1 MAHQIDGRKLGR
13 PTDHRLALFRNQV
26 TDLLRY
32 EKIVTT
38 EAKAKEVRRFA
49 ENMITLAKRG
59 DLSARRR
66 ALAFIYD
73 KKVVRKL
80 FSELAQRYAHR
91 PGGYTRIIKLGRRQG
106 DGAPLVQLELVDSP
120 YTSQSAT

>member
-1 MAHQIDGRKLGR
+1 MAHQVDGRKLGR

-32 EKIVTT
+32 ERIVTT
-38 EAKAKEVRRFA
+38 EAKAKEVRGLA
-49 ENMITLAKRG
+49 ERMITLAKRG
-59 DLSARRR
+59 DLASRRR

-80 FSELAQRYAHR
+80 FDELGPRYASR
-91 PGGYTRIIKLGRRQG
+91 PGGYTRITKVGRRQG
-106 DGAPLVQLELVDSP
+106 DGAHLVLLELV
-120 YTSQSAT
+120 

>member
-1 MAHQIDGRKLGR
+1 MAHQVDGRKLGR

-32 EKIVTT
+32 ERIVTT
-38 EAKAKEVRRFA
+38 EAKAKEVRGLA
-49 ENMITLAKRG
+49 EKMITLAKKG
-59 DLSARRR
+59 YLASRRR

-80 FSELAQRYAHR
+80 FDELGPRYADR
-91 PGGYTRIIKLGRRQG
+91 PGGYTRITKLGRRQG
-106 DGAPLVQLELVDSP
+106 DGAHLVQLELV
-120 YTSQSAT
+120 

>member
-1 MAHQIDGRKLGR
+1 MAHQVDGRKLGR

-32 EKIVTT
+32 ERIVTT
-38 EAKAKEVRRFA
+38 EAKAKEVRGLA
-49 ENMITLAKRG
+49 EKMITLAKKG
-59 DLSARRR
+59 DLASRRR

-80 FSELAQRYAHR
+80 FDELGPRYADR
-91 PGGYTRIIKLGRRQG
+91 PGGYTRITKLGRRQG
-106 DGAPLVQLELVDSP
+106 DGAHLVQLELV
-120 YTSQSAT
+120 

>member
-38 EAKAKEVRRFA
+38 EAKAKEVRGLA
-49 ENMITLAKRG
+49 ERMITLGKRG
-59 DLSARRR
+59 DLASRRR
-66 ALAFIYD
+66 ALAFVYD
-73 KKVVRKL
+73 KRVVRKL
-80 FSELAQRYAHR
+80 FTELSQRYADR
-91 PGGYTRIIKLGRRQG
+91 PGGYTRITKLGRRQG
-106 DGAPLVQLELVDSP
+106 DGALMVQLELVK
-120 YTSQSAT
+120 